1 MEVISPLCSTTGV
14 HVLKNRKDLD
24 TCITKVSGRGAL
36 ALPGYANYH
45 PLAPGPTHP
54 IPSLGRDR
62 GHPFPN
68 PGRPLPPGPGFHPT
82 IPSSGPGVEPLP
94 RYLTSAKVASTVC
107 GSSGRTSCRNG
118 RSPYAIISVFD
129 PLTFSRTN
137 RRWLFSF
144 ASKLNI
150 LRNRNLNVFS
160 DNQPPANWR
169 SWVLFRKI

>member
-1 MEVISPLCSTTGV
+1 MCLGVEPLP
-14 HVLKNRKDLD
+14 
-24 TCITKVSGRGAL
+24 
-36 ALPGYANYH
+36 PGHANYH
-45 PLAPGPTHP
+45 PLVPGPIHT
-54 IPSLGRDR
+54 IPSSGRDR
-62 GHPFPN
+62 GHLFPN
-68 PGRPLPPGPGFHPT
+68 SGRPLPPRPGFHPA

-118 RSPYAIISVFD
+118 RSPYAMISVFD

-150 LRNRNLNVFS
+150 LRNRKSNVFK
-160 DNQPPANWR
+160 DKKPPQKGFSQTHKIGNFGIYFR
-169 SWVLFRKI
+169 YKFSLFICTLWC